1 MQEGSQFDVPFDTK
15 CILQHFDTAHKVEL
29 DILKRPSLSFQKR
42 NPSLNRN
49 FEVERR
55 DQRTNIEDCG
65 QTRAYPHLGAFDF
78 PFITVAFVSSP
89 FCLEEVK
96 NRREGEVL
104 ATLGRRKQI
113 ARLLQLLL
121 LLLWLLLNLLLL
133 TLGLLLPRYLKRT
146 EHWRLTVGADVAMVV
161 VAGVCLMARVTVFD
175 GC

>member
-133 TLGLLLPRYLKRT
+133 TLGLLLPRDLKRT